1 MRNCSILPLGKIN
14 LKTGNSKYFN
24 IYDTWGED
32 TTYEVYRVYEGF
44 RIVATYGKSPL
55 CQIGERRGFKH
66 DQNGRFLFEG
76 VMVDFSTG
84 SDLKKLVEKYGN
96 SISGYTYK

>member
-1 MRNCSILPLGKIN
+1 MRNCSVLPLGKIN

-24 IYDTWGED
+24 VYDTWGED

-44 RIVATYGKSPL
+44 RIVATSGKSPL
-55 CQIGERRGFKH
+55 CGIGDRRGFQH
-66 DQNGRFLFEG
+66 DQNRRFLFEG
-76 VMVDFSTG
+76 VMVDFATG
-84 SDLKKLVEKYGN
+84 TELKSLVEKYGN